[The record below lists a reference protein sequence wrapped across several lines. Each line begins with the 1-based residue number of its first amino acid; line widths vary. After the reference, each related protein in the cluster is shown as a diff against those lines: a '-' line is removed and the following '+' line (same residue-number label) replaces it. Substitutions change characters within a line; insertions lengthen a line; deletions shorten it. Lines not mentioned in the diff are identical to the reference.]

1 MLQNDINTKGYA
13 NWFFF
18 KFLSKKKKKVTFHI
32 VNIQKNYSFFGFG
45 MRPVFYSY
53 QQSKESSKE
62 WCYGGYNIVY
72 QRN

>member
-1 MLQNDINTKGYA
+1 M
-13 NWFFF
+13 
-18 KFLSKKKKKVTFHI
+18 SKKKKKVTFHI

-53 QQSKESSKE
+53 QRSKQGSKE
-62 WCYGGYNIVY
+62 WCYAGYNIVY